1 MRSVRWLGLLALYV
15 GAQAVGLV
23 LSQPFRSEG
32 FSSTSNPQSPTAPI
46 FILVVIIVAPL
57 FILFFARRKGGLVA
71 LRQLILLG
79 IAGALYF
86 TLYATFALLPPGLVL
101 LSPTAAE
108 VTLDPALAIAATLS
122 AVLYLA
128 LLMEPQWYI
137 VDLVGFL
144 AAGSLIAI
152 LGISFAILPAFIL
165 LIALM
170 VYDAIAVYRTKH
182 MVSLADVVTDMKLP
196 ILMVMP
202 DSAGYD
208 YTRAPTLAEQRAQPT
223 EERAALFMGL
233 GDVVIPGTLIV
244 SAFIWLPSSPVV
256 LGGREPLGR
265 HRRARRL
272 ARRLR
277 HPDAARAPGEPA
289 GGPAALERVRHRRI
303 RGRLRPPVPLVD
315 ARSDRSALTPVDS
328 PGTCRAR

>member
-1 MRSVRWLGLLALYV
+1 MRSLRWLGLLALYV

-32 FSSTSNPQSPTAPI
+32 FSSTSNPQSPTAPL

-79 IAGALYF
+79 ISAALYF

-108 VTLDPALAIAATLS
+108 IVLDPALAIAATVS

-128 LLMEPQWYI
+128 LLLEPQWYI

-144 AAGSLIAI
+144 AAGALIAI

-223 EERAALFMGL
+223 EERSALFMGL

-244 SAFIWLPSSPVV
+244 SAFIWLPSSPAFLGVGANLWAAIGTLLGSLVGYSVLMRLVLRGNPQAGLPLLNGGAIVGYAVV
-256 LGGREPLGR
+256 YVLLFHSWTLGLTG
-265 HRRARRL
+265 
-272 ARRLR
+272 
-277 HPDAARAPGEPA
+277 
-289 GGPAALERVRHRRI
+289 AL
-303 RGRLRPPVPLVD
+303 
-315 ARSDRSALTPVDS
+315 
-328 PGTCRAR
+328 